1 MAILVTSHIFVI
13 CDTHS
18 MNNDL
23 KVLHSNHA
31 IIVHSGSVTFLS
43 ESFVMC
49 SLGVISSIKCSLEE
63 QVVNLLWTGMCSRAL
78 AL

>member
-13 CDTHS
+13 CMHS
-18 MNNDL
+18 MNSDL

-31 IIVHSGSVTFLS
+31 IIVHSGNVSFLCFMFHVSFS

-49 SLGVISSIKCSLEE
+49 SLGVIRNVQL
-63 QVVNLLWTGMCSRAL
+63 
-78 AL
+78 